1 MSDPAPRY
9 PPGHDPRTVE
19 SSADIKFNLG
29 DIDGA
34 KMVYQQALLDWV
46 DEARESASADT
57 EGMKR
62 AVADLWIGF
71 ASLSRKANRLKG
83 ATEAFEGAVS
93 CEIAGRDG
101 KVWLEYAKY
110 QEGRNRHK
118 TAQKIYLRALVGDDK
133 NGGGGPGAEE
143 ASHPM
148 LWEEF
153 LRMVRDLN
161 KTPNLTLQELRSAVE
176 TEHVSQMKKDDGD
189 DGDGPP
195 LKRAKMEDD
204 VGGASVMAVAMIMPV
219 PGQGQQAMA
228 LDSSVMSA
236 ESIEKETAEA
246 VDRMKELSPDIS
258 AAWFARDGDS
268 PPSRPEPPLFTP
280 SPPKFSDATG
290 REVLGDELAL
300 KLIQMLLKKD
310 ESDQSGT
317 ILLDVSRACWTM
329 TALKEK
335 EAAKAIETLDN
346 KMSRD
351 LEALEAT
358 LESRAS
364 VAGEAALAAVQM
376 INEAEKNNFLAGC
389 NQIRQQLI
397 DGHAWQFRELLAVQQ
412 QILTKA
418 GVPYFDGS
426 TVDASMIHIQAN
438 ICAFMHSAFFLRARI
453 GEKQHLAMLAT
464 QEKRLAEAVKSAP
477 PSFPPGGGYGVGMAG
492 QYGGYQQMQPPQQN
506 QQQMYQMAPPQGML
520 MPPPGPNPYA

>member
-1 MSDPAPRY
+1 MSNATPQY

-19 SSADIKFNLG
+19 SSADIKYNLG

-46 DEARESASADT
+46 DDARESSSADT

-62 AVADLWIGF
+62 AVADLWINF
-71 ASLSRKANRLKG
+71 AALNRKASRFKG

-93 CEIAGRDG
+93 CEVAGRDG

-110 QEGRNRHK
+110 QEERKRYK
-118 TAQKIYLRALVGDDK
+118 TAQKIYLRALIGDD
-133 NGGGGPGAEE
+133 NSGGRPGAEE

-153 LRMVRDLN
+153 LRMARDLN
-161 KTPNLTLQELRSAVE
+161 KNPNLSMQDLRDAVE
-176 TEHVSQMKKDDGD
+176 KEHVSQMKMGDGGAD

-204 VGGASVMAVAMIMPV
+204 LAAAVMPM
-219 PGQGQQAMA
+219 PGQEQQAMA
-228 LDSSVMSA
+228 IDNPVISA

-258 AAWFARDGDS
+258 AAWFARDGSD

-310 ESDQSGT
+310 ESDQSGN
-317 ILLDVSRACWTM
+317 ILLDVCRACWMM

-346 KMSRD
+346 KMVSGGINNHGGLWLDFYFFILFHIHNHQINLRSSNQIN
-351 LEALEAT
+351 A
-358 LESRAS
+358 ESRS
-364 VAGEAALAAVQM
+364 GSPRGNVG
-376 INEAEKNNFLAGC
+376 I
-389 NQIRQQLI
+389 
-397 DGHAWQFRELLAVQQ
+397 
-412 QILTKA
+412 A
-418 GVPYFDGS
+418 GVGCWRGGS
-426 TVDASMIHIQAN
+426 RGSPNDQ
-438 ICAFMHSAFFLRARI
+438 R
-453 GEKQHLAMLAT
+453 
-464 QEKRLAEAVKSAP
+464 
-477 PSFPPGGGYGVGMAG
+477 GGKE
-492 QYGGYQQMQPPQQN
+492 
-506 QQQMYQMAPPQGML
+506 
-520 MPPPGPNPYA
+520 

>member
-1 MSDPAPRY
+1 MSNATPQY

-19 SSADIKFNLG
+19 SSADIKYNLG

-46 DEARESASADT
+46 DDARESSSADT

-62 AVADLWIGF
+62 AVADLWINF
-71 ASLSRKANRLKG
+71 AALNRKASRFKG

-93 CEIAGRDG
+93 CEVAGRDG

-110 QEGRNRHK
+110 QEERKRHK
-118 TAQKIYLRALVGDDK
+118 TAQKIYLRALIGDDK
-133 NGGGGPGAEE
+133 SGGRPGAEE

-153 LRMVRDLN
+153 LRMTRDLN
-161 KTPNLTLQELRSAVE
+161 KNPNLSMQDLRDAVE
-176 TEHVSQMKKDDGD
+176 KEHVSQMKMDDGGAD

-204 VGGASVMAVAMIMPV
+204 LAAAVMPM

-228 LDSSVMSA
+228 IDTPIISA

-258 AAWFARDGDS
+258 AAWFARDGSD

-310 ESDQSGT
+310 ESDQSGN
-317 ILLDVSRACWTM
+317 ILLDVCRACWMM

-346 KMSRD
+346 KMVSGGDHARRLFVRFLLFILFHIHNHRIRD
-351 LEALEAT
+351 P
-358 LESRAS
+358 
-364 VAGEAALAAVQM
+364 
-376 INEAEKNNFLAGC
+376 
-389 NQIRQQLI
+389 
-397 DGHAWQFRELLAVQQ
+397 
-412 QILTKA
+412 LTK
-418 GVPYFDGS
+418 
-426 TVDASMIHIQAN
+426 
-438 ICAFMHSAFFLRARI
+438 
-453 GEKQHLAMLAT
+453 
-464 QEKRLAEAVKSAP
+464 
-477 PSFPPGGGYGVGMAG
+477 
-492 QYGGYQQMQPPQQN
+492 
-506 QQQMYQMAPPQGML
+506 
-520 MPPPGPNPYA
+520 

>member
-1 MSDPAPRY
+1 
-9 PPGHDPRTVE
+9 
-19 SSADIKFNLG
+19 
-29 DIDGA
+29 
-34 KMVYQQALLDWV
+34 MVYQQALLDWV
-46 DEARESASADT
+46 DDARESASADT
-57 EGMKR
+57 DGMKR
-62 AVADLWIGF
+62 AVGDLWIGF
-71 ASLSRKANRLKG
+71 AALHRKANRFKG

-93 CEIAGRDG
+93 CEIAGKDG

-110 QEGRNRHK
+110 QEERKRHK
-118 TAQKIYLRALVGDDK
+118 TAQKIYLRALIGDDQS
-133 NGGGGPGAEE
+133 GGRPGAEE

-161 KTPNLTLQELRSAVE
+161 KTPNLTLQDLRAAVE
-176 TEHVSQMKKDDGD
+176 TEHVSQVKKDDGA

-204 VGGASVMAVAMIMPV
+204 FGGASVLAAAMMVPV

-228 LDSSVMSA
+228 LDTSVMSA

-268 PPSRPEPPLFTP
+268 QPSRPEPPLFTP

-290 REVLGDELAL
+290 REVLGDELSL

-317 ILLDVSRACWTM
+317 ILLDVCRACWMM

-351 LEALEAT
+351 LESLEAT

-418 GVPYFDGS
+418 GVPYFDGP

-477 PSFPPGGGYGVGMAG
+477 PSFPPGGGYNVGVAG
-492 QYGGYQQMQPPQQN
+492 QYQQQPPPFGGYQHQQMQPPQQH
-506 QQQMYQMAPPQGML
+506 QQQMYHMPPPPGMPQ
-520 MPPPGPNPYA
+520 PPPGPNPYA